1 MRKINC
7 ATAFFIAMFMMK
19 TTFGQDP
26 SFSQFFSSPLNV
38 NPALTANIN
47 GDWRMISNLRD
58 EWIQPASPYATGTL
72 CFDKKIFQENIP
84 NVPEKNVFGIGGM
97 LMYDYAMGGIVKGTY
112 ASLDFSYNIKI
123 AEDAY
128 GHVHRLGIGVG
139 VIYGHRYVDFS
150 RLNFQEQFVGTGFNT
165 NMPTGEAALSNM
177 KSYIS
182 STAGLLY
189 TFKTEKSNFDFGVA
203 AYHLNKPKQ
212 TFLEDPNQFL
222 PMRKVIHSNF
232 ETFLNDRLVLNA
244 NGIYQEQGGTHYFSI
259 GSALGYYLDD
269 DGTTLFNVGLW
280 YWSNNAII
288 PYVGF
293 TYQDLQLGL
302 SYDATVS
309 KLDQSA
315 SKPSTFELS
324 LILRGNKKPPGIIPC
339 PWK

>member
-84 NVPEKNVFGIGGM
+84 NVPEKNVFGVGGM

-165 NMPTGEAALSNM
+165 NLPTGEAALSNM

-182 STAGLLY
+182 STAGLL
-189 TFKTEKSNFDFGVA
+189 
-203 AYHLNKPKQ
+203 
-212 TFLEDPNQFL
+212 
-222 PMRKVIHSNF
+222 
-232 ETFLNDRLVLNA
+232 
-244 NGIYQEQGGTHYFSI
+244 
-259 GSALGYYLDD
+259 
-269 DGTTLFNVGLW
+269 
-280 YWSNNAII
+280 
-288 PYVGF
+288 
-293 TYQDLQLGL
+293 
-302 SYDATVS
+302 
-309 KLDQSA
+309 
-315 SKPSTFELS
+315 
-324 LILRGNKKPPGIIPC
+324 
-339 PWK
+339 